1 MQIGFRFVGGYIDS
15 KKPHYV
21 RQVKEAM
28 IEVVPRRGLRSA
40 FQTIA
45 QRVRRTITQSQDG
58 QRSDRVTA
66 MIDGEEAGTTPM
78 RITVIPNA
86 VTVLVPASVESP
98 KENEAANSAV
108 T

>member
-1 MQIGFRFVGGYIDS
+1 
-15 KKPHYV
+15 
-21 RQVKEAM
+21 M

-45 QRVRRTITQSQDG
+45 QRVRRTLTHSQDG
-58 QRSDRVTA
+58 QRSDKVTA

-86 VTVLVPASVESP
+86 VTVLVPANTVNALQETMANNES
-98 KENEAANSAV
+98 ANAAV